1 MPAKLD
7 LRGDV
12 GVLVVDR
19 CSIGDPG
26 LSLTRPRLRLEE
38 VNVQGRVG
46 ARSLEGG
53 GKTVSYSI
61 SSPSLRLLAPLLR
74 GLRVSGSRKVAHP
87 VRVPT
92 EGRVCRHTFSRGR
105 ARCQGPSPT
114 VMKRGNFGLIN
125 GLVK

>member
-38 VNVQGRVG
+38 VNVQGREG
-46 ARSLEGG
+46 GKFLEGG
-53 GKTVSYSI
+53 GMVEKERET
-61 SSPSLRLLAPLLR
+61 
-74 GLRVSGSRKVAHP
+74 G
-87 VRVPT
+87 
-92 EGRVCRHTFSRGR
+92 
-105 ARCQGPSPT
+105 
-114 VMKRGNFGLIN
+114 
-125 GLVK
+125 

>member
-1 MPAKLD
+1 MTRKFRHQGEGSRATLVHESCFGGARALVPAKLD

-46 ARSLEGG
+46 ARSLEAG
-53 GKTVSYSI
+53 GKAEKESEI
-61 SSPSLRLLAPLLR
+61 
-74 GLRVSGSRKVAHP
+74 G
-87 VRVPT
+87 
-92 EGRVCRHTFSRGR
+92 
-105 ARCQGPSPT
+105 
-114 VMKRGNFGLIN
+114 
-125 GLVK
+125 

>member
-26 LSLTRPRLRLEE
+26 LSLTRPRPRLEE
-38 VNVQGRVG
+38 VNVQGRVE

-53 GKTVSYSI
+53 GKTEKESEI
-61 SSPSLRLLAPLLR
+61 
-74 GLRVSGSRKVAHP
+74 G
-87 VRVPT
+87 
-92 EGRVCRHTFSRGR
+92 
-105 ARCQGPSPT
+105 
-114 VMKRGNFGLIN
+114 
-125 GLVK
+125 

>member
-38 VNVQGRVG
+38 VNVQGREG
-46 ARSLEGG
+46 GNFSEGG
-53 GKTVSYSI
+53 GGMAEKESET
-61 SSPSLRLLAPLLR
+61 
-74 GLRVSGSRKVAHP
+74 G
-87 VRVPT
+87 
-92 EGRVCRHTFSRGR
+92 
-105 ARCQGPSPT
+105 
-114 VMKRGNFGLIN
+114 
-125 GLVK
+125 